1 MAEVDDIELKAQ
13 QRLLHLM
20 SKDFD
25 SKEGFAAEDFPFAD
39 ATGHMNLGYLYLG
52 NLKNQEN
59 TNMKPD
65 LLRTYLSRQG
75 QTIHEIDH
83 TVNVLSI
90 ASRLSLASQL
100 YDKNEE
106 FYSYLRYG
114 VASKEDISDKTHNI
128 QIIDWENPLNND
140 FYVAQEVTVKRLG
153 KETTIRPDIVVYV
166 NGIALA
172 TVELKRSKVSVHE
185 GIRQQ
190 IRNQEDGYIPQFFN
204 TVQLLLAG
212 NDSEGLWYGVIGT
225 PEKFWLRW
233 KEPCG
238 DPCPKSKYTPELY
251 PNELDRSIMQFFD
264 KERFLEFIHDFL
276 IFDGGIKKAA
286 RPNQYFAIKA
296 AQKSIG
302 NHEGGIIWQSQ
313 GSGKSLIMVWL
324 AKWIHENLEDP
335 RVIIVTDRN
344 ELDDQIQQGFAD
356 VKEDISRA
364 TSGAQLIRLL
374 NSDKKW
380 LICTLIH
387 KFGARKR
394 IPAEYIGNKR
404 IPDDEKAY
412 MEILQ
417 QKLPEDFSVK
427 GKNIIVFVDECH
439 RTQSGLLHK
448 AMEHIM
454 GKDFTMIGF
463 TGTPILRSKKSTSLE
478 IFGSFIHTYKFDEAV
493 DDKVIL
499 DLRYEPR
506 NVAQYLGSKDK
517 VDQWFDAKT
526 KGLSR
531 VAKKVL
537 MGKWAQMKKLFS
549 AQERMDR
556 IVADIVVD
564 MDTKPALAG
573 GYGNAMLVA
582 DSIYQACRYYKLFEK
597 TSLKGHVGIVTSY
610 EPQNKDVKDEFTGEG
625 ETEKK
630 YVYDTYQE
638 ILGKDMKAAD
648 YEAKV
653 KKEFVDHPGKMKL
666 VIVVSK
672 LLTGFDAPAATYL
685 YLDKKMQDQNLF
697 QAICRVN
704 RVAGEDKDYGF
715 IIDYQD
721 LFNAIRDA
729 VDDYTSGA
737 FDAFDKEDVEGLVKN
752 RVKQGREDLDKALET
767 VRKMCEDVEPKT
779 QEGYFAFF
787 VYRETTPPDEQWA
800 ESEKNAMKRQL
811 LYKAIEDLV
820 RAYINIANDME
831 VAGYTAT
838 EAAEMKKT
846 VAYYNDLKDELKLK
860 SGDAIDLKA
869 YTPGMRQLLDNYVRA
884 KDSDLVADMS
894 DISFLDIIL
903 DKGAEEG
910 ARHMPKTMSDPKNM
924 AEYITGNARR
934 IIIEKHQENP
944 EYYDRMSEML
954 NNLLEQLKKEQIDYK
969 QFIKQLVE
977 KLREEK
983 LKLKKYPP
991 AINSDGKKA
1000 LYDNLGHDL
1009 DLALQ
1014 VDAAVRRVAKA
1025 KWRGSRM
1032 KERSIRLAIRQV
1044 LGKENDAEIEKIFN
1058 IIKAQKEY

>member
-25 SKEGFAAEDFPFAD
+25 SKEGFAADSFPFAD
-39 ATGHMNLGYLYLG
+39 AEGHMNLGYLYLG
-52 NLKNQEN
+52 NLKRQEN
-59 TNMKPD
+59 TNLKQD
-65 LLRTYLSRQG
+65 LLRSWLSRQG
-75 QTIHEIDH
+75 HTTYEIDH
-83 TVNVLSI
+83 TVNILSI
-90 ASRLSLASQL
+90 ASRLSQASQL

-128 QIIDWENPLNND
+128 QVIDWENPLNND

-344 ELDDQIQQGFAD
+344 ELDDQIEQGFAD

-427 GKNIIVFVDECH
+427 GKNVIVFVDECH

-454 GKDFTMIGF
+454 GKNFMMIGF
-463 TGTPILRSKKSTSLE
+463 TGTPILRSDKRTSMEL
-478 IFGSFIHTYKFDEAV
+478 FGSFIHTYKFDEAV

-506 NVAQYLGSKDK
+506 NVKQYLGSKDK

-549 AQERMDR
+549 AKERMDR
-556 IVADIVVD
+556 IVTDIVMD

-582 DSIYQACRYYKLFEK
+582 DSIYQACRYYKMFEK
-597 TSLKGHVGIVTSY
+597 TSLKGHVGLVTSY
-610 EPQNKDVKDEFTGEG
+610 EPQSKDVKDEYTGEG
-625 ETEKK
+625 ETGKK
-630 YVYDTYQE
+630 FIYDTYEE
-638 ILGKDMKAAD
+638 ILGKDLKAAD

-653 KKEFVDHPGKMKL
+653 KKEFVDHPGRIKL

-704 RVAGEDKDYGF
+704 RVAGENKDYGF

-737 FDAFDKEDVEGLVKN
+737 FDAFDKADVEGLVKD

-767 VRKMCEDVEPKT
+767 VRKICEDVEPKT
-779 QEGYFAFF
+779 QEGFFAFF
-787 VYRETTPPDEQWA
+787 VYKETTPPDEQWA
-800 ESEKNAMKRQL
+800 ESEKNATKRQL

-831 VAGYTAT
+831 AAGYTAT

-846 VAYYNDLKDELKLK
+846 VAHYNDLKDEIKLK
-860 SGDAIDLKA
+860 SADAIDLKA

-884 KDSDLVADMS
+884 EDSELVADMS
-894 DISFLDIIL
+894 DVSFLDVIL

-910 ARHMPKTMSDPKNM
+910 AKHMPKTMKDPKNM
-924 AEYITGNARR
+924 AEYITGNTRR

-944 EYYDRMSEML
+944 AYYDRMSEML

-969 QFIKQLVE
+969 QLIEQLVE

-991 AINSDGKKA
+991 AINTAGKKA
-1000 LYDNLGHDL
+1000 LYDNLDK
-1009 DLALQ
+1009 DMDVTLQ

-1032 KERSIRLAIRQV
+1032 KERAIKIAVGQL
-1044 LGKENDAEIEKIFN
+1044 LGKENEALIEKVFN